1 MGILDLK
8 STSRPMEASLKC
20 PTHGYLGSLLSYEAV
35 VAPDVLRPLV
45 LENVIIALVGVAPER
60 PG

>member
-1 MGILDLK
+1 
-8 STSRPMEASLKC
+8 MEASLKC